1 MPNFIDRLSD
11 RVAALGSWFFLVATV
26 LMWAE
31 VAARYVF
38 ASPTV
43 WGQEIVTAL
52 VASAFML
59 GGAVC
64 MRGGQHIRI
73 GFLVDGA
80 GPGLTR
86 LAALLSIAAAMI
98 FLGGLLWGAANQ
110 AIESIWSFD
119 ETRWTP
125 ETTGRAWDVPLPP
138 VMRSVL
144 VLAAALFIAQ
154 ALVWYLRLL
163 RHPGRDA

>member
-1 MPNFIDRLSD
+1 MSSTIDRLSE
-11 RVAALGSWFFLVATV
+11 RISALGCWLFLGATM

-31 VAARYVF
+31 VTARYLF
-38 ASPTV
+38 AAPTI

-64 MRGGQHIRI
+64 MRRGEHIRI

-86 LAALLSIAAAMI
+86 LAALLSIAAALI

-110 AIESIWSFD
+110 AVESIWSFD

-144 VLAAALFIAQ
+144 VFAAALFIAQ
-154 ALVWYLRLL
+154 ALVWYLRQL